1 MDQLCLLTFASAQHA
16 LRAEELLDS
25 AGLEFDL
32 QPVPPGLAGGCALA
46 IACAGPLLAEVRA
59 VLAGGG
65 VRPQKLYGRA
75 GAETEWREED
85 WEA

>member
-1 MDQLCLLTFASAQHA
+1 MDQLCLLTFSSAQHA
-16 LRAEELLDS
+16 LRAEELLNL
-25 AGLEFDL
+25 AGLVFDL
-32 QPVPPGLAGGCALA
+32 QPVPPGLTGGCALA

-65 VRPQKLYGRA
+65 VRPQKLYGRTGTA
-75 GAETEWREED
+75 AEWREED